1 MTVQLWLIF
10 CLDWWF
16 GFLKGI
22 VTYGYPDSNPKPPIT
37 LQGTNIS
44 HLGKKENHRL
54 TYALSVGYANFLE
67 GNHYIVELLM

>member
-10 CLDWWF
+10 GLDWWF

-44 HLGKKENHRL
+44 HQGKRKIIDSNMPYQWDMLISWRV
-54 TYALSVGYANFLE
+54 T
-67 GNHYIVELLM
+67 II